1 MQRLSQQLSLAQ
13 TLYHR
18 ALWVG
23 CIVWMLLM
31 VIVHQQSLAPIE
43 YFTKDPA
50 TIAHHP
56 EYYGSLSN
64 IGVLLWNASAVVC
77 FLGAL
82 QLRILGKNWL
92 EKERLGK
99 NFDHINAK
107 YRNASYFL
115 MGFGLLSTVLCLD
128 DLFLLH
134 ESIIFN
140 KFGLPEE
147 AAFLA
152 YAIALIFLLVRFRK
166 ILQKRSPMALGASL
180 VLFAASIGTDKL
192 PPSVIVS
199 EQDLYLIEDG
209 MKLLAIFLWLS
220 YFAWV
225 TLELILDSLR
235 LGKPS

>member
-1 MQRLSQQLSLAQ
+1 
-13 TLYHR
+13 
-18 ALWVG
+18 
-23 CIVWMLLM
+23 M

-99 NFDHINAK
+99 NFDNINAK

-166 ILQKRSPMALGASL
+166 ILLKRSPIALGASL

-192 PPSVIVS
+192 PPSALVS

-225 TLELILDSLR
+225 TLELMLDSLK
-235 LGKPS
+235 LGKPSSLE

>member
-1 MQRLSQQLSLAQ
+1 MQRLSRQLSLAQ
-13 TLYHR
+13 SLYHR
-18 ALWVG
+18 TLWVG
-23 CIVWMLLM
+23 CIVWILLM

-82 QLRILGKNWL
+82 QLRILERNWL
-92 EKERLGK
+92 ETNLDNVRP
-99 NFDHINAK
+99 K

-115 MGFGLLSTVLCLD
+115 TGFGLLSTVLCLD

-166 ILQKRSPMALGASL
+166 ILRKRNPMALGASL
-180 VLFAASIGTDKL
+180 LLFAASIATDRL
-192 PPSVIVS
+192 TPSALIS

-209 MKLLAIFLWLS
+209 LKLLAIFLWLS
-220 YFAWV
+220 YFVWI
-225 TLELILDSLR
+225 TLELILDSLK
-235 LGKPS
+235 LGQSSPVE